1 MASSL
6 DNHMDQDGMC
16 SVYSAQPSETN
27 CSINEVLAREMIAV
41 NEVTDDHAEVSIY
54 SVPKSETNVTISD
67 PFQPCEAVNHFNV
80 SVYSQP
86 KSETNVTMNKKFKR
100 CQDLDKVLDCSVY
113 SVPPSQTNVTMN
125 APTLSEYTALMSE
138 TDVTMADGF
147 QPCDVLNGLQQL
159 DQAPGSEL
167 TAKTIGSSFDHVAY
181 VEHLQD
187 ELGIPDDKVIG
198 LECSNSNIVKI
209 IDSNECLMH
218 LAEFHP
224 IAVDFSEM
232 PAPAAFNMAMH
243 STDKST
249 ENYHLRSC
257 NSIHHKH

>member
-41 NEVTDDHAEVSIY
+41 NEVTDDRECSFFICTHKNWEFSDAEVSIY

-100 CQDLDKVLDCSVY
+100 CQDRESHKV
-113 SVPPSQTNVTMN
+113 
-125 APTLSEYTALMSE
+125 
-138 TDVTMADGF
+138 
-147 QPCDVLNGLQQL
+147 
-159 DQAPGSEL
+159 
-167 TAKTIGSSFDHVAY
+167 
-181 VEHLQD
+181 
-187 ELGIPDDKVIG
+187 
-198 LECSNSNIVKI
+198 
-209 IDSNECLMH
+209 
-218 LAEFHP
+218 
-224 IAVDFSEM
+224 
-232 PAPAAFNMAMH
+232 
-243 STDKST
+243 
-249 ENYHLRSC
+249 
-257 NSIHHKH
+257 